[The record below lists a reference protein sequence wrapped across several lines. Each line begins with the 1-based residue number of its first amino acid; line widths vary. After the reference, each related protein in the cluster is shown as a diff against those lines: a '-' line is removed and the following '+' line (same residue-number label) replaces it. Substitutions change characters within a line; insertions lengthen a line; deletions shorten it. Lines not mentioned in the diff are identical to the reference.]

1 VAGRRKIRLKI
12 RLSNLTEFEKEE
24 NFSPEE
30 VYVTMKENGVT
41 ETTIEED
48 GESFNAKI
56 LEFGNVDEKFWEFV
70 QYNVCEEDMLKHR
83 SIFLIKK

>member
-1 VAGRRKIRLKI
+1 MSTWLFVDGDDDFGVL
-12 RLSNLTEFEKEE
+12 NMEE
-24 NFSPEE
+24 NFSPEG

-56 LEFGNVDEKFWEFV
+56 LEFGDVDEKFWEFV

>member
-1 VAGRRKIRLKI
+1 M
-12 RLSNLTEFEKEE
+12 EE

-30 VYVTMKENGVT
+30 VYEMIVENGVT

-56 LEFGNVDEKFWEFV
+56 LEFGDVDEKFWEFV
-70 QYNVCEEDMLKHR
+70 QSNVCEEDMLKHR
-83 SIFLIKK
+83 NIFLIKK

>member
-1 VAGRRKIRLKI
+1 MSIWLFVDGDDDFGVL
-12 RLSNLTEFEKEE
+12 NMEE

-56 LEFGNVDEKFWEFV
+56 LEFGDVDEKFWEFV
-70 QYNVCEEDMLKHR
+70 QYNVCEEDMLEHR
-83 SIFLIKK
+83 SNFLIKK